1 MYREK
6 KERETYT
13 AVLQLGIANRVFFMM
28 FTLHYYINDFVIRP
42 SHVFVSI
49 YAFKISLQIRAL
61 LIFFSSWIF
70 QDFTEKRMDIN
81 GTVVVSY
88 RWTENEHYVLAVK
101 QGTLVVKV
109 IRCTVLSIE
118 AHC

>member
-1 MYREK
+1 
-6 KERETYT
+6 
-13 AVLQLGIANRVFFMM
+13 M
-28 FTLHYYINDFVIRP
+28 FA
-42 SHVFVSI
+42 SI
-49 YAFKISLQIRAL
+49 YAFKIPLQIRAF
-61 LIFFSSWIF
+61 LIFFSSWTF

-109 IRCTVLSIE
+109 RRCTVLSIE
-118 AHC
+118 AHS